1 MIETT
6 ENSAHARAD
15 EVREKLRGYWRRRG
29 TFLLVAG
36 VSAALAIIVVM
47 LLPSK
52 YRSAATILIEQ
63 QEIPQDLVR
72 SVITSY
78 ADQRIQMISQRVM
91 TSENL
96 MSLIERY
103 DLYPQMRKKDSRDI
117 VVQQMR
123 ADVGL
128 HMISADVID
137 PRSGRPTQA
146 TIAFSVSYESRSPD
160 LALKVANELT
170 TLYLNENLTSR
181 IRLARQTASFF
192 KDEVA
197 RQAAQVDALDKSLA
211 AYKEQHQKEL
221 PDIALMN
228 IESLQRNELDLH
240 DTENKIAALDS
251 QRVLLEAQLAQ
262 INPNASVF
270 TDTGQRVMGPADR
283 LKALESQLAI
293 DQARYAPDYPDVIA
307 EKREIAGLKSQ
318 VGGVD
323 DTAGRLRQLTAAK
336 GQLAADLKRYSADYP
351 DVVRLRKEVESLEA
365 DVAAASSGAADKTAA
380 AHADNPAYI
389 QVKGEIDALDVD
401 RARAVAKRDGL
412 KARVADYENR
422 IGQAPAVQ
430 RGYEE
435 IARKLQNAQLA
446 YQQILEKQTDA
457 RISENLETERKGERF
472 TLIDPPQ
479 PPERPVSP
487 NRKLLLLVG
496 LLLSAALGV
505 GAVALQDRLDESVRG
520 PGDIRR
526 LLQVPALASI
536 PVITTAEELL
546 RRRRRRVYSWAGGG
560 SALLLAVLYV
570 HLFVRPLDVL
580 WMQLARRFGA

>member
-1 MIETT
+1 MIGGIET
-6 ENSAHARAD
+6 AGHVRAE
-15 EVREKLRGYWRRRG
+15 EVREKLLGYWRRRR
-29 TFLLVAG
+29 TFMLVAG
-36 VSAALAIIVVM
+36 VAAVIAIIVVI

-52 YRSAATILIEQ
+52 YRSQATILIEQ

-103 DLYPQMRKKDSRDI
+103 NLYPEMRKKDSRDI

-123 ADVGL
+123 TDVGL

-146 TIAFSVSYESRSPD
+146 TIAFTVSYESRSPD

-170 TLYLNENLTSR
+170 TLYLNENLTNR
-181 IRLARQTASFF
+181 IHLAQQTASFF
-192 KDEVA
+192 KGEVA
-197 RQAAQVDALDKSLA
+197 RQAAQVDALDKSLT
-211 AYKEQHQKEL
+211 AYKELHQKEL

-262 INPNASVF
+262 INPNALVF

-307 EKREIAGLKSQ
+307 EKREIAGLKKQ
-318 VGGVD
+318 IGGVD
-323 DTAGRLRQLTAAK
+323 DTADRLRQLAAAK
-336 GQLAADLKRYSADYP
+336 GQLAADLKKYSADYP
-351 DVVRLRKEVESLEA
+351 DVVRLRKEVQSLEA
-365 DVAAASSGAADKTAA
+365 DVAASASGAAAKTAA
-380 AHADNPAYI
+380 VHADNPAYI

-412 KARVADYENR
+412 KTRVADYENR

-487 NRKLLLLVG
+487 NRKLLLVVG
-496 LLLSAALGV
+496 LLLAGALGV
-505 GAVALQDRLDESVRG
+505 GAVALQDRLDETVRG
-520 PGDIRR
+520 PGDVRR

-536 PVITTAEELL
+536 PVITTAAELL
-546 RRRRRRVYSWAGGG
+546 RRRRLRRYSWAGGA
-560 SALLLAVLYV
+560 SALLLVVLYV

-580 WMQLARRFGA
+580 WAELARRFGA